1 MLATYLGCEWVMGS
15 VRDTVKRRTV
25 ARYGPGVFAGFSP
38 AAEPRV
44 FDGMYHYDLGVVRFV
59 DDALEF
65 AGDRARFTLD
75 RRMAQRIWLGEGPT
89 HWTPRKVVY
98 IECQLSPETRP
109 VIFSLQSL
117 EAWFWPSTVT
127 MAKQLYQQVEEW
139 HKASSSSSGP
149 PPPCALPQVE
159 GSPEPYY
166 SLRTAFRSLC
176 IYSAIALSL
185 GSLGTSFDGSKPFS
199 YLSDTFCPP
208 AVCGMLALVLMW
220 PRLRWGRLK
229 SLTDSRYRLPAD
241 S

>member
-1 MLATYLGCEWVMGS
+1 MGS

-25 ARYGPGVFAGFSP
+25 ARHGQGVFVGFSP

-44 FDGMYHYDLGVVRFV
+44 FDGMYHYDLGVVRFL

-127 MAKQLYQQVEEW
+127 MAKRLHRQVEEW
-139 HKASSSSSGP
+139 HKASSSSPEP
-149 PPPCALPQVE
+149 PRPCQLPQVE
-159 GSPEPYY
+159 GTSEPFF
-166 SLRTAFRSLC
+166 SFRTAFRSIG
-176 IYSAIALSL
+176 IYCAVAFCL
-185 GSLGTSFDGSKPFS
+185 GSLGTSFDGSRPFS
-199 YLSDTFCPP
+199 YLSDMLCPP
-208 AVCGMLALVLMW
+208 VVCGTLALFLVW

-229 SLTDSRYRLPAD
+229 VTGSQYRLPAD